1 MGWTYINPIITCHHS
16 GWISSL
22 SWKVRPGTVPHP
34 GPSQFPLE
42 CPWSLQTSDKHR
54 QCPGRWTRM
63 FRKRAM
69 TKSMEFIGNYRSG
82 KIFLKKLPPLF
93 LTICRNAYGNSKN
106 TGGLRFW
113 ASEIRHERNNARK
126 NDRTNGWL
134 IDWMIDWLNEWTNE
148 RNIERINERKKETHE
163 CIKWIEMDH

>member
-1 MGWTYINPIITCHHS
+1 MNLIIKLKSSAWHS
-16 GWISSL
+16 PTPSAG
-22 SWKVRPGTVPHP
+22 GP

-93 LTICRNAYGNSKN
+93 LTICRNAYGNSKKHWRIEVLGKWN
-106 TGGLRFW
+106 STWKKQRTK
-113 ASEIRHERNNARK
+113 ERPDKR
-126 NDRTNGWL
+126 
-134 IDWMIDWLNEWTNE
+134 MIDWLNDWLIEWTNE

>member
-1 MGWTYINPIITCHHS
+1 MNLIIKLKSSAWHS
-16 GWISSL
+16 PTPSAG
-22 SWKVRPGTVPHP
+22 GP

-82 KIFLKKLPPLF
+82 KIFFKKLPPLF
-93 LTICRNAYGNSKN
+93 LTICRNAYGNSKKHWRIEVLGKWN
-106 TGGLRFW
+106 STWKKQRTK
-113 ASEIRHERNNARK
+113 ERPDKR
-126 NDRTNGWL
+126 
-134 IDWMIDWLNEWTNE
+134 MIDWLNDWLIEWMNQWTKHWKNQRTKE
-148 RNIERINERKKETHE
+148 ETHE